1 MPKLKSV
8 IAGLALSTAMAG
20 GTLVAG
26 AATTTTGA
34 AATTT
39 KVGAGTSVL
48 AGHGCFRARRC
59 GWGGWGRRHHR
70 HERKHLR
77 IIIENFNHNRNPRR
91 HLEEHRRHDHRR
103 WDPTMFANTVTPENG
118 DIVTE

>member
-26 AATTTTGA
+26 AATTTASA

-39 KVGAGTSVL
+39 QFSTGTSIL
-48 AGHGCFRARRC
+48 AGHGCFRGRRC
-59 GWGGWGRRHHR
+59 GWGRRHHH
-70 HERKHLR
+70 HERRHLR
-77 IIIENFNHNRNPRR
+77 IIIENFNHNRNPKR

-103 WDPTMFANTVTPENG
+103 WDPSLFANR
-118 DIVTE
+118 VTEPVEGDVVTD

>member
-34 AATTT
+34 AATTTT

-77 IIIENFNHNRNPRR
+77 IIIENFNHNRNPRL
-91 HLEEHRRHDHRR
+91 HQSEHRRHDHHR
-103 WDPTMFANTVTPENG
+103 WNPNMVRVTEPVLEDTVTE
-118 DIVTE
+118 